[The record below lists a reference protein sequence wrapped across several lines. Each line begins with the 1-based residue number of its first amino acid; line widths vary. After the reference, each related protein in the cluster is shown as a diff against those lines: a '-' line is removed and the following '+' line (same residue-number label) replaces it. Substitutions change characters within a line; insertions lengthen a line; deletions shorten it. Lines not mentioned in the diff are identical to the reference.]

1 MQEKCLIFFVSDLEF
16 KSTGFDAMGPRVTT
30 LTNTKE
36 MLKAD
41 LEAVKQ
47 ELASEK
53 LEKIKHQNAWIIQNE
68 VVQNLRQVII
78 KLQEM
83 YENTKDAWIAKN
95 EEVQNLCQVISRSV
109 FSFTVMGVK
118 APIENCKSMSHKV

>member
-1 MQEKCLIFFVSDLEF
+1 
-16 KSTGFDAMGPRVTT
+16 MGPRVTT

-109 FSFTVMGVK
+109 SKLSMGFKAVKLKTVGK
-118 APIENCKSMSHKV
+118 DFE

>member
-1 MQEKCLIFFVSDLEF
+1 
-16 KSTGFDAMGPRVTT
+16 MGPRVTT
-30 LTNTKE
+30 LTNTKD

-109 FSFTVMGVK
+109 LKLWGLKLLIVNCLSKDTSKVRGVKFMPSYLQFSFKVMGST
-118 APIENCKSMSHKV
+118 N